1 MNLDILNLD
10 LLSIVI
16 ILLCI
21 IPLMKGILYKYS
33 PDNFKRE
40 IIGIV
45 KIISFCIGLLS
56 GFYLC
61 KKFILYDTY
70 SFFSDY
76 LSNLVGEFQ
85 TIFGQNPILLYLGL
99 APIIAII
106 ISFIVFKILNILL
119 MAFLYPVFDVFHKWV
134 LKRGTFIRRVLGFL
148 LSIPKAVFYPIIFCM
163 IIHFYSLSYSNEKLD
178 NIIFNSTVN
187 DLISEKIIIPITSNE
202 LVNHIPNIVSESLKI
217 DINQVEDAF
226 TENLTIYYN
235 GVTLDEGIKSNKA
248 IYELTSMLCQDSET
262 DKEKAFIIYSW
273 ITENLIYDE
282 DKANNIINDNFNDK
296 SGAIPTFESR
306 KGICFDFACL
316 YTAMAKEVG
325 LKVRIITGKGYSGE
339 VWVEHSWNE
348 VYIEEKNEWIK
359 IDTTFG
365 LSGNYFDNLT
375 FNLDHIDRK
384 VIGEWN

>member
-1 MNLDILNLD
+1 
-10 LLSIVI
+10 
-16 ILLCI
+16 
-21 IPLMKGILYKYS
+21 
-33 PDNFKRE
+33 
-40 IIGIV
+40 
-45 KIISFCIGLLS
+45 
-56 GFYLC
+56 
-61 KKFILYDTY
+61 
-70 SFFSDY
+70 
-76 LSNLVGEFQ
+76 
-85 TIFGQNPILLYLGL
+85 
-99 APIIAII
+99 
-106 ISFIVFKILNILL
+106 
-119 MAFLYPVFDVFHKWV
+119 
-134 LKRGTFIRRVLGFL
+134 
-148 LSIPKAVFYPIIFCM
+148 M